1 MKQEIAITVDAVI
14 FKDLNSTA
22 KVLLIKRKDEP
33 FKDSW
38 ALPGGFLENTE
49 NLNEGAKRE
58 LLEETGLEIERL
70 EQLKAYGDLNRDPR
84 GRTISIAFIGALKNE
99 VKIKAGDDAK
109 EAKWFNLD
117 SLPDLAFDHFQIIK
131 DAKDYLQNNNL

>member
-22 KVLLIKRKDEP
+22 KVLLIKRKGEP

-131 DAKDYLQNNNL
+131 DAKNYLQNNNL